1 MRQYSRLP
9 RFLWSY
15 QRLFSRQPS
24 PLVLDISALLSA
36 PPTGSRPLGVGIL
49 GVLLIIGGLFNL
61 AAGFGLTRIGDPSAF
76 GIPRLALLL
85 GLVYLAT
92 GIGFLQKATLAWYLG
107 LAISFLD
114 IIQKVILVGYGEIIS
129 VLGIFVEFVIIFYLF
144 EPRVQQY
151 FGVGKLAR
159 TG

>member
-1 MRQYSRLP
+1 MS
-9 RFLWSY
+9 
-15 QRLFSRQPS
+15 
-24 PLVLDISALLSA
+24 SA
-36 PPTGSRPLGVGIL
+36 PPTGSRPVGVGIL
-49 GVLLIIGGLFNL
+49 GVLLIIGGRFNL

-76 GIPRLALLL
+76 GIPRLVLLL
-85 GLVYLAT
+85 GLVYLGT
-92 GIGFLQKATLAWYLG
+92 GIGFFQKVALAWYLG

-114 IIQKVILVGYGEIIS
+114 IIRRIILVGYGEIIS
-129 VLGIFVEFVIIFYLF
+129 LLGIFVELVIIFYLL